1 MNFSNNRGK
10 QRRETMMS
18 NPLPMIK
25 AILSTTAARWL
36 NLTETISIDVLACS
50 PAPNE
55 WSALECLGHLLVTE
69 QSVFPVRV
77 QALLAGQPL
86 AFFDPDAQGTKN
98 TSLTPEQLAAEFAR
112 LRRASLEELERITVS
127 DLTCSA
133 HHSELGTVT
142 LGELLHEWAAHD
154 LMHTVQAE
162 RALMQPFIRESGPW
176 RSYFRDHDA
185 SSH

>member
-1 MNFSNNRGK
+1 
-10 QRRETMMS
+10 MMS
-18 NPLPMIK
+18 NPIPRIK

-36 NLTETISIDVLACS
+36 SLTETIPVDVLTRA

-55 WSALECLGHLLVTE
+55 WSALECLGHLLDTE
-69 QSVFPVRV
+69 QWVFPVRV
-77 QALLAGQPL
+77 RALLAGQPIP
-86 AFFDPDAQGTKN
+86 AFDPDAQGTKN
-98 TSLTPEQLAAEFAR
+98 TSLTPEQLAIEFAR
-112 LRRASLEELERITVS
+112 RRRASLEELERVTVS
-127 DLTCSA
+127 DLICRA

-162 RALMQPFIRESGPW
+162 RALMQPFIHESGPW

-185 SSH
+185 GSH

>member
-1 MNFSNNRGK
+1 
-10 QRRETMMS
+10 MMS

-25 AILSTTAARWL
+25 AILATTAARWL
-36 NLTETISIDVLACS
+36 SLTETIPIDVLTRS
-50 PAPNE
+50 PAPNG
-55 WSALECLGHLLVTE
+55 WSALECLGHLLDTE
-69 QSVFPVRV
+69 QWVFPVRV
-77 QALLAGQPL
+77 QAILAGQPIP
-86 AFFDPDAQGTKN
+86 AFDPDAQGTKN

-112 LRRASLEELERITVS
+112 HRHSSLVELEHLTVL
-127 DLTCSA
+127 DLTRSA

-162 RALMQPFIRESGPW
+162 RALMQPFILQSGPW